1 MTETVFY
8 VPRLNQASVAAGAC
22 CPVPAEAILL
32 PELEL
37 IPGVEQA
44 DADWQ
49 TSRVTVRHAPEVD
62 PAELASLL
70 DELSYPAE
78 SWHTRELPATGD
90 ERGQSPL
97 RREAACQNSRES
109 APVGAGSSAASQ
121 EKPEYQRA
129 SAEL

>member
-8 VPRLNQASVAAGAC
+8 VPRLNEASVACGGC

-32 PELEL
+32 PELDMV
-37 IPGVEQA
+37 PGVEQA

-70 DELSYPAE
+70 AELGYPATD
-78 SWHTRELPATGD
+78 WHTGQLPATGVKGA
-90 ERGQSPL
+90 EPP
-97 RREAACQNSRES
+97 RREAACQNSQES
-109 APVGAGSSAASQ
+109 TPVRAGSAAACQ
-121 EKPEYQRA
+121 TKPEYQRA

>member
-1 MTETVFY
+1 MIETVFH
-8 VPRLNQASVAAGAC
+8 VPKLNQASVANGGC
-22 CPVPAEAILL
+22 CPVPAEAVLL

-49 TSRVTVRHAPEVD
+49 TSKITVRHTPEVD

-70 DELSYPAE
+70 DELSYPAQ

-90 ERGQSPL
+90 ERGRSPL
-97 RREAACQNSRES
+97 RRAAPFQNSQK
-109 APVGAGSSAASQ
+109 ATPVVAQ
-121 EKPEYQRA
+121 EKSEYQRP
-129 SAEL
+129 SVGL